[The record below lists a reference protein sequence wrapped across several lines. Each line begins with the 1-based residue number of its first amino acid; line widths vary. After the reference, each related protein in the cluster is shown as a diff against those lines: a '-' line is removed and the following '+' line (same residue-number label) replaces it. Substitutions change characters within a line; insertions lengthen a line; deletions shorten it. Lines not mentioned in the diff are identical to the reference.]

1 MIKNE
6 RQYRITKAQAH
17 RFEQALTDLA
27 DGAEDKKQEN
37 QILFEAQ
44 RSALESQLDDLRE
57 ELTEYEALTIHGNDE
72 PLVFELNSLEA
83 LPLALIKARIATK
96 LSQKDLAERLGL
108 KEQQIQ
114 RYEATEY
121 ASANLARVIEVSQ
134 VLGMKL
140 QARTGIEVELGPVQH
155 S

>member
-1 MIKNE
+1 MD
-6 RQYRITKAQAH
+6 
-17 RFEQALTDLA
+17 EQQ
-27 DGAEDKKQEN
+27 KQEKP
-37 QILFEAQ
+37 ILFEAQ
-44 RSALESQLDDLRE
+44 MSALESQLDDLRE
-57 ELTEYEALTIHGNDE
+57 ELAEYEALAAYANDG

-83 LPLALIKARIATK
+83 LPPVLIKARIAAK

-134 VLGMKL
+134 ILGITL
-140 QARTGIEVELGPVQH
+140 QSKVGIEIGAH
-155 S
+155 

>member
-6 RQYRITKAQAH
+6 RQYRITKAQAQ
-17 RFEQALTDLA
+17 RFEQALVDLA
-27 DGAEDKKQEN
+27 NCTEVQKQEN
-37 QILFEAQ
+37 PILFEAQ
-44 RSALESQLDDLRE
+44 ISALQSQLNDLRE
-57 ELTEYEALTIHGNDE
+57 ELTEYEFLATHGNDE

-83 LPLALIKARIATK
+83 LPLALIKARIAAK
-96 LSQKDLAERLGL
+96 LSHKDLAERLGL

-134 VLGMKL
+134 VLGLKL
-140 QARTGIEVELGPVQH
+140 QARTGIAVELERSP
-155 S
+155 